1 MFSIVAKAQQ
11 SIGERQGLNHF
22 VSHYLK
28 KKKKKALKDEE
39 TPKMTLET
47 QCISGIPDLVR
58 IVECLGEMYS
68 KVNL

>member
-28 KKKKKALKDEE
+28 KKKKKGPE
-39 TPKMTLET
+39 
-47 QCISGIPDLVR
+47 I
-58 IVECLGEMYS
+58 
-68 KVNL
+68 